1 MPELPGLEIVR
12 VPATGPPILHVD
24 ADAFYTSVEQRDEP
38 ALRGRAVAVVT
49 DVVCC
54 ASYEARGRGVWAG
67 MLADDARA
75 ACPELI
81 TVEPRWDA
89 YAETGARLF
98 ALLASCVDVVEAA
111 SLEEMFLDL
120 GTDDWDEAADD
131 AEEIRRRVQSQ
142 LGISVSIG
150 IGRTKLLAKIAN
162 RRAKPDGLV
171 VIGPDREPRV
181 RATLRI
187 DQLWGVG
194 RVTCAKLKVQ
204 GIARLADIKQY
215 SARDLVPLVGRGM
228 ARRLDAMAHGQDD
241 ARVLPRR
248 PRPDRAAPAPRP
260 VQLLLAFE
268 PV

>member
-1 MPELPGLEIVR
+1 M
-12 VPATGPPILHVD
+12 
-24 ADAFYTSVEQRDEP
+24 
-38 ALRGRAVAVVT
+38 
-49 DVVCC
+49 
-54 ASYEARGRGVWAG
+54 
-67 MLADDARA
+67 
-75 ACPELI
+75 
-81 TVEPRWDA
+81 
-89 YAETGARLF
+89 
-98 ALLASCVDVVEAA
+98 VEAA

-171 VIGPDREPRV
+171 VIGPDREPAS

-194 RVTCAKLKVQ
+194 RVTCAKLRVQ
-204 GIARLADIKQY
+204 GIAKLADITQY

-241 ARVLPRR
+241 AARV
-248 PRPDRAAPAPRP
+248 AAPSAPRSRRAAPRP